1 MSLGSTSGANKIVSG
16 LMDFHL
22 FGETTEAMIVN
33 CSYDVPI
40 LIICL
45 RYSSLSSLSLP
56 LSHVSVAIT
65 GVLLTGWY
73 SNCYLLNVNEVLLL
87 C

>member
-1 MSLGSTSGANKIVSG
+1 MFYVLYVFVVSA
-16 LMDFHL
+16 L
-22 FGETTEAMIVN
+22 FYVVLFSCYTHD

-45 RYSSLSSLSLP
+45 RYSSLSLLPSLSLP
-56 LSHVSVAIT
+56 LSHVSVAMT
-65 GVLLTGWY
+65 VVLLTGWY